1 MGLLPCESAG
11 QWVTTTCAGAGSG
24 PHTGDRRDLPPVEVA
39 ALGVDGVAWQPVGVV
54 AGAGAARARDERV
67 HVGVPAPPDAVGQ
80 RVEGRVCW
88 STHAF
93 SWSTLCQSGSAAPA
107 PAGGPA
113 VCTGSTQPTPGA
125 SARHCR
131 RGTASASSTSAAA
144 ATSRGN
150 RQPNRRTQSIRSQL
164 ATTAAGWRC
173 NRITVASTCAVIH
186 ASASEPWT
194 VLTTTRGAD
203 GRARGAEQHGQPRAH
218 RGVAVEHAPRRRAAA
233 SRTPQGERA
242 ADRRGG
248 GALGRAVDP
257 PGATGAGTGHRE
269 PRLTGACTA
278 RCGA

>member
-88 STHAF
+88 STHAC

-125 SARHCR
+125 SARHR
-131 RGTASASSTSAAA
+131 RRVRRRRPRRVPPLRPRVGTASPTGAPSPSAA
-144 ATSRGN
+144 SW
-150 RQPNRRTQSIRSQL
+150 P
-164 ATTAAGWRC
+164 
-173 NRITVASTCAVIH
+173 
-186 ASASEPWT
+186 
-194 VLTTTRGAD
+194 
-203 GRARGAEQHGQPRAH
+203 
-218 RGVAVEHAPRRRAAA
+218 PRRR
-233 SRTPQGERA
+233 
-242 ADRRGG
+242 G
-248 GALGRAVDP
+248 GA
-257 PGATGAGTGHRE
+257 ATGSRWRR
-269 PRLTGACTA
+269 PA
-278 RCGA
+278 R